1 MTAGSV
7 CAALS
12 QARGVVCAD
21 AGEVLHLLRNG
32 NSLQWTASGKATL

>member
-21 AGEVLHLLRNG
+21 AGDR
-32 NSLQWTASGKATL
+32 SPASAEEWELVAMDSFR